1 MDYMTGDVKMEKYT
15 DKMGL
20 FEDFNFKLVVIE
32 ALLDKEPSFCKDLE
46 ALVERYSKNY
56 EWYKGAGPIK
66 ELLQFFSELSIE
78 QKDLAKITELCF
90 DGGNE
95 IYGIIQP
102 DWDGEDCYFDIQ
114 SVRGFE
120 CLKNLQSVVLI
131 SMVDEEVLEP
141 MKEHGISIE

>member
-15 DKMGL
+15 DKSGL

-32 ALLDKEPSFCKDLE
+32 ALLDKDPSFQKDLE
-46 ALVERYSKNY
+46 ALVEKHSKNY
-56 EWYKGAGPIK
+56 EWYKGAGPIR

-78 QKDLAKITELCF
+78 PKDLTKITELCF

-95 IYGIIQP
+95 IYGMIQP
-102 DWDGEDCYFDIQ
+102 DWDGEDCCFDIG

-141 MKEHGISIE
+141 MKEHGIRIE